1 MAFILQKFV
10 TFITQKEEKGVFIMI
25 KITVGNNVKRETV
38 IIDSATTLR
47 EVLENSGISYE
58 TSVLHLDGAS
68 LRPGDL
74 DKTFED
80 FGITEKAFLLAVQK
94 ADNA

>member
-38 IIDSATTLR
+38 IID
-47 EVLENSGISYE
+47 
-58 TSVLHLDGAS
+58 
-68 LRPGDL
+68 
-74 DKTFED
+74 
-80 FGITEKAFLLAVQK
+80 
-94 ADNA
+94 